1 MMSIVRNLAGHVP
14 AGVAGQ
20 GLARLGQ
27 QSSAAMSSRS
37 WIVQDNTP
45 FMTSTTPLS
54 RRKVV
59 EVPKPA
65 EGLEEGGALPAQTK
79 AAANRWPVAKK
90 PGDTTEDGTA
100 ADRTLPPTDSQ
111 GVKSE

>member
-37 WIVQDNTP
+37 WVVQDNTP

-54 RRKVV
+54 RRKV
-59 EVPKPA
+59 EAPKPA
-65 EGLEEGGALPAQTK
+65 GGLEEGGALPAETK
-79 AAANRWPVAKK
+79 AAANLSSVVKA
-90 PGDTTEDGTA
+90 PGDTTEVGSVV
-100 ADRTLPPTDSQ
+100 DRTLPQADAQ

>member
-54 RRKVV
+54 RRKA

-65 EGLEEGGALPAQTK
+65 EGLEEGGALPAETK
-79 AAANRWPVAKK
+79 AAANLSSVAKA
-90 PGDTTEDGTA
+90 PGDTTEVGSVV
-100 ADRTLPPTDSQ
+100 DRTLPQADAQ